1 MSPLPLKESLKAP
14 VKTPKI
20 VAIAGSLRQQSFNG
34 VLAKIAA
41 KSAMMAGA
49 EVEVLNLADYDIPLF
64 NEDLESQTPKG
75 VQLLKQKIREA
86 DAMLVVSP
94 EYNGSI
100 SGVFKNALDWV
111 SRTEADQQPAFRQT
125 TVALL
130 STSPGG
136 LGGLRGLN
144 HVRDIFV
151 GMGSLVLSNQV
162 AIASAYQAF
171 NEAGELTDA
180 AVAARV
186 DGLTE
191 ELVFTAARLMA

>member
-1 MSPLPLKESLKAP
+1 MT
-14 VKTPKI
+14 KTPKI
-20 VAIAGSLRQQSFNG
+20 VAFAGSLRKDSFNA

-41 KSAMMAGA
+41 TGAVYAGA
-49 EVEVLNLADYDIPLF
+49 EVEVLSLADYDVPLF
-64 NEDLESQTPKG
+64 NEDLEKQG
-75 VQLLKQKIREA
+75 VPQGVAELKTKIREA
-86 DAMLVVSP
+86 DGLLVTSP

-100 SGVFKNALDWV
+100 SGVLKNALDWL
-111 SRTEADQQPAFRQT
+111 SRTEADQKPAFRDT

-162 AIASAYQAF
+162 AVPSAYQAF
-171 NEAGELTDA
+171 NDSGELSDEATRD
-180 AVAARV
+180 RV
-186 DGLTE
+186 NGLAT
-191 ELVFTAARLMA
+191 ELVNTSKALINA